1 MLGQQYLHGCIA
13 KGISRCPTPSATLTC
28 RAPRPHGISC
38 ATPQLGISSWG
49 NVPDT
54 WDTPPSKACL
64 ETQCHM
70 QHSAVA
76 LLQLGAAMQLAE
88 PQQLGSPHRRQKR
101 ETGSGSVSLVLTAFD

>member
-13 KGISRCPTPSATLTC
+13 KGIPRCPTPSATLTC

-49 NVPDT
+49 NVSDT

-88 PQQLGSPHRRQKR
+88 PSSWGAHTADRSGRRGLGASAL
-101 ETGSGSVSLVLTAFD
+101 S